1 MTADKNHF
9 FSCLFCLKIFIYTYL
24 YDKINQK
31 EMIVMFNLIDF
42 QNWERKEHFEYYRT
56 KIKCG
61 YSCTVQLDV
70 TNFLE
75 KVKSNGFK
83 ILSFVCLLCCQDCE
97 Q

>member
-1 MTADKNHF
+1 
-9 FSCLFCLKIFIYTYL
+9 
-24 YDKINQK
+24 
-31 EMIVMFNLIDF
+31 MFNLIDF

-75 KVKSNGFK
+75 KVKSNGLKFYP
-83 ILSFVCLLCCQDCE
+83 SFVYCVAKIVNSMKAVSYTHLDVYKRQPHSSDYT
-97 Q
+97 